1 MRLNDLTM
9 VGSGATVVMKGDIN
23 VRNETENLHIL
34 VLPDINAT
42 GASIALAI
50 ANPIAGIGSFL
61 AQLIFKDPL
70 SKLFSFEYSV
80 TGTWSDPVVKKLE
93 KHDPF

>member
-1 MRLNDLTM
+1 M
-9 VGSGATVVMKGDIN
+9 SAMKQK
-23 VRNETENLHIL
+23 NLHIL

-61 AQLIFKDPL
+61 AQLIFKDR
-70 SKLFSFEYSV
+70 FE
-80 TGTWSDPVVKKLE
+80 
-93 KHDPF
+93 

>member
-1 MRLNDLTM
+1 M
-9 VGSGATVVMKGDIN
+9 SAMKQK
-23 VRNETENLHIL
+23 NLHIL

-70 SKLFSFEYSV
+70 SKLFFFLSI
-80 TGTWSDPVVKKLE
+80 L
-93 KHDPF
+93 